1 MHSYSI
7 RFAMY
12 IKSYWHN

>member
-1 MHSYSI
+1 MQAYSI